1 MMSPYTSQ
9 PVDAYMA
16 AQTSAGLVLGAL
28 LWSRRM
34 GSRTSTALFSFAIA
48 LVVVS
53 RASGEFLTG
62 VGMPASPLHAQ
73 NVLKLALA
81 FASVATLL
89 TRRWRLAALAL
100 LGEAV
105 LWKVT
110 NYIQD
115 SEGEVA
121 AAHLAFLGLLIG
133 VHWRMLPPDTPPPP
147 VPERPDLRWPVWVD
161 DAAAFALATVLGILT
176 CRLLMHGGTDSAD
189 EWGYTFQAA
198 LFAKLH
204 AYGSIPRCV
213 EAFDSYWVFAH
224 LGRRFAQYTP
234 GWPLFMAPFVAL
246 RIPWLA
252 GPVSFGLLAAG
263 VSRMTRRAAAGFSAG
278 TTPPSAA
285 EVRAASRFAVL
296 AMVLSSTMLINGGSR
311 FPHVFVAAMFAWALE
326 ALFTIASDDPSPRD
340 QWRWGA
346 TMGGCAA
353 LMLSARPGDGATL
366 GLGLFVYFVYALVRR
381 RIGWR
386 AVVVAGALFGVIS
399 AGTLVILRLELG
411 TWFTTGYS
419 LAPAIRAWAKPAYS
433 LPKPNEFK
441 WAIPLATG
449 AYCWWPCSPAVGL
462 VGIAALRG
470 RAQRFSFVFFLG
482 YVPLLTLYTMLEFG
496 RGWDF
501 GYGPRYA
508 FVFFVPMAIGTG
520 IAFTALWSHA
530 RARAAGTSAI
540 QAASPL
546 AVAALAALLGVVRVA
561 PYVYPYTYADVH
573 AHNRLHDAL
582 EREPLH
588 KALVVA
594 GPTVSNTDPLDL
606 TENLPLDL
614 YPSQDVFIAIDGSPD
629 TLRCLHQY
637 YRDRT
642 LYRAIPG
649 DPVRIVPFR

>member
-9 PVDAYMA
+9 PVDAFMA

-34 GSRTSTALFSFAIA
+34 GSRISTALFSLAIA

-53 RASGEFLTG
+53 IVSGDFLTG
-62 VGMPASPLHAQ
+62 VGMVVSPQHAK
-73 NVLKLALA
+73 NVAKLGLA
-81 FASVATLL
+81 FASLATLL
-89 TRRWRLAALAL
+89 TRRWRLAVLAL

-110 NYIQD
+110 NFIQD

-133 VHWRMLPPDTPPPP
+133 VHWRMLPPDIPPPP
-147 VPERPDLRWPVWVD
+147 APDRPDLRWPVWVD
-161 DAAAFALATVLGILT
+161 DAAAFVLATLLGVIT
-176 CRLLMHGGTDSAD
+176 CRVLMHGGTDSAD

-204 AYGSIPRCV
+204 AYGSIPHCV

-252 GPVSFGLLAAG
+252 GPLSFGLLASG
-263 VSRMTRRAAAGFSAG
+263 VSRLARRAAAGFTTG
-278 TTPPSAA
+278 TTPPSPA
-285 EVRAASRFAVL
+285 EVRATGRFAVL
-296 AMVLSSTMLINGGSR
+296 AMALSSTVLINSGSR
-311 FPHVFVAAMFAWALE
+311 FPHLFVAGMFAWALE
-326 ALFTIASDDPSPRD
+326 ALFTLASDDPAHRD

-346 TMGGCAA
+346 TMGGCSA

-366 GLGLFVYFVYALVRR
+366 GLGLFAYFAYALVRR

-386 AVVVAGALFGVIS
+386 AVLLGGGVFAAIS
-399 AGTLVILRLELG
+399 LGTLVILRLQLG

-419 LAPAIRAWAKPAYS
+419 LAPEIRAWAKPAYS

-449 AYCWWPCSPAVGL
+449 AYCWWPCSPAVAL

-470 RAQRFSFVFFLG
+470 RAQRFGFVFFLG

-508 FVFFVPMAIGTG
+508 LVFMVPMAIGSG
-520 IAFTALWSHA
+520 IAFNALWSHA
-530 RARAAGTSAI
+530 RARPAGSSAI
-540 QAASPL
+540 QAAGPVVVAMV
-546 AVAALAALLGVVRVA
+546 AVLLGVVRVA

-582 EREPLH
+582 ERASLH
-588 KALVVA
+588 KAIVVA
-594 GPTVSNTDPLDL
+594 GAGVSNTDPLDL

-614 YPSQDVFIAIDGSPD
+614 YPSQDVFIAIDGRSD
-629 TLRCLHQY
+629 TLRCLHEQY
-637 YRDRT
+637 PERT
-642 LYRAIPG
+642 MYRALPG